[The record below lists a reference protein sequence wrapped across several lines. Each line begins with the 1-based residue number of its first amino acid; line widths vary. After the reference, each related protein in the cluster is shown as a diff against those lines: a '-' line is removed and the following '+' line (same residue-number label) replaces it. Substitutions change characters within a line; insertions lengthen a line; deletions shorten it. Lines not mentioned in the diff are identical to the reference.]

1 MKCRTKPQISSSARD
16 LEREIQQNLLHL
28 HNHCHTTP
36 PPLHLHTTR
45 HLHHTTASTRLPHH
59 CIYTHLH
66 HITTPLQPT
75 PGNTR
80 QANASQFDATC
91 TSMRAN
97 PLDSIQVATKS
108 LQQDCNT
115 TLSNSRSFGI
125 FLGGFGEN
133 TACHERNVMEVKGD
147 CHSVSHLRYGS
158 TSTVKATRSLHLL
171 KLAMF

>member
-45 HLHHTTASTRLPHH
+45 HLHHTTASTHFS
-59 CIYTHLH
+59 
-66 HITTPLQPT
+66 TTLLQPT

-133 TACHERNVMEVKGD
+133 TACHECNVMEVKGD
-147 CHSVSHLRYGS
+147 GHSVFHL
-158 TSTVKATRSLHLL
+158 STVQPAQL
-171 KLAMF
+171 KQRDHCIC